1 MPFLS
6 IYFSRILGNK
16 IYNEDNIL
24 IGKVLDFAISTKFEN
39 PKIIAVK
46 VKTNKGT
53 EIWSWDNFTMEK
65 IKGQYYLVCKDTK
78 NQEIGDLVLLKKVVL
93 DRQIIDIN
101 GRKVVRVNDIRLV
114 FLESGF
120 YVVAVDIGME
130 GILRRLSMAKLLK
143 KFGLSL
149 TSKLVLWNDIET
161 VYTSND
167 IVLTKEYNKLSTIHP
182 SDLADIIEDFDV
194 NTGMMIFS
202 KLDNA
207 KAADVLEELEDN
219 AQINMLKTLS
229 ADKAADIL
237 EEMPADEVAEIL
249 DSLNELRAE
258 ELLSNMEKE
267 AQDDV
272 RELMQ
277 YNDKVI
283 GSIMNTEFAA
293 YKFDSTVQTIIDNIR
308 NEKPEFDVIN
318 YIYILD
324 EDDKLSGVM
333 SLRDLIIAEPEK
345 KLIDV
350 MSKHLIYME
359 VSENVKD
366 LFESFA
372 KYNLFAMPIVD
383 TEMNLVGSVSIN
395 DVLDEL
401 I

>member
-16 IYNEDNIL
+16 IYDQSNIL

-46 VKTNKGT
+46 VKTNKGIV
-53 EIWSWDNFTMEK
+53 IWTWDNFTMEK
-65 IKGQYYLVCKDTK
+65 VKGQYHLVCTDTK
-78 NQEIGDLVLLKKVVL
+78 IQEIGELVLLKKVVL

-130 GILRRLSMAKLLK
+130 GIFRRLGMAKLLK

-293 YKFDSTVQTIIDNIR
+293 YKFDSTVQAIIDNIR

-318 YIYILD
+318 YIYVLD
-324 EDDKLSGVM
+324 ADDKLAGVM
-333 SLRDLIIAEPEK
+333 SLRDLIIAQPEK
-345 KLIDV
+345 KLIEV